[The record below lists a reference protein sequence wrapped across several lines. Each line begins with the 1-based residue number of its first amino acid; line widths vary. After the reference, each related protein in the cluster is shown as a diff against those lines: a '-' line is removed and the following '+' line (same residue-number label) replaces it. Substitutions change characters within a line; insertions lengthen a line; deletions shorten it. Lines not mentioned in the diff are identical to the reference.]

1 MKRCSIVDLGL
12 GLGLGLR
19 FGTVGTDLDILAM
32 SLPEVVTTG
41 ERGMTPLSAA
51 CGQPHHRKVLTA
63 WVDQMERHLPP
74 YLAPR
79 YSAPSPRGPRHAA
92 PRCLTTNGEHELRPA
107 NEVNDQDGGPKPSFP
122 SSCPRLL
129 SRINSHIMSLA
140 EDRIKRAAAPEPDP
154 RASSSSVL
162 VHDPCPSI
170 ALLLIYNYIHHR
182 APSALL

>member
-51 CGQPHHRKVLTA
+51 CGQPHHRMVLTA

-79 YSAPSPRGPRHAA
+79 YSAPSLRGPRHAA

-122 SSCPRLL
+122 SSCPRAVVQDQQ
-129 SRINSHIMSLA
+129 SHHVTGSGQN
-140 EDRIKRAAAPEPDP
+140 KTCG
-154 RASSSSVL
+154 
-162 VHDPCPSI
+162 CPGTRSKGI
-170 ALLLIYNYIHHR
+170 ILFGLG
-182 APSALL
+182 S